1 MMLKLC
7 CELISWLCC
16 VATSVSAYF
25 RVLFSLI
32 VRKTV
37 SIVTDFKARHKEDRK
52 KGFVSQINLW
62 HNSHLFWHNSTS
74 FLAQLTSFLAQLPYI
89 VPWLTMI
96 HNTYA
101 RRSEVEG
108 GRCRSLF
115 L

>member
-1 MMLKLC
+1 MRLKLC

-74 FLAQLTSFLAQLPYI
+74 FLAQQIGRARLNSSHVAI
-89 VPWLTMI
+89 S
-96 HNTYA
+96 YA
-101 RRSEVEG
+101 VF
-108 GRCRSLF
+108 CLKKKKKNQI
-115 L
+115 

>member
-1 MMLKLC
+1 MRLKLC

-62 HNSHLFWHNSTS
+62 HNSHLFWNNSTS
-74 FLAQLTSFLAQLPYI
+74 FLAQLTSFLSRLSYI
-89 VPWLTMI
+89 VLRLSMFV
-96 HNTYA
+96 NTCS
-101 RRSEVEG
+101 RLRG
-108 GRCRSLF
+108 L
-115 L
+115 